1 MAIFGGKMLHFI
13 KAEQSAHNSVI
24 YTDDTGKHF
33 RYINGTWTWRNHNS
47 GNLVPGD
54 ISRKNGQIGK
64 AGGFAVFPDKETGHR
79 ALLDCLK
86 TTYGDKN
93 IDELT
98 EKYAPP
104 KENNTAAYIK
114 FLRKKTGVTDDK
126 KIKDFT
132 PEEFQKLWQ
141 AIEQMEGYKE
151 GTITE
156 IYTITHVQQNKKH
169 INSNYYI
176 ELFGWITQ
184 KTCIDL
190 AKQLKLDVDV
200 CVSKLNNTY
209 IRARHGSS
217 IQKNLSELVI
227 KKHDETPV

>member
-1 MAIFGGKMLHFI
+1 MTTFGGKMSHFI

-24 YTDDTGKHF
+24 YTDNAGKYF
-33 RYINGTWTWRNHNS
+33 RYIGGTWTWRNHNP

-114 FLRKKTGVTDDK
+114 FLRKK
-126 KIKDFT
+126 
-132 PEEFQKLWQ
+132 
-141 AIEQMEGYKE
+141 
-151 GTITE
+151 
-156 IYTITHVQQNKKH
+156 N
-169 INSNYYI
+169 
-176 ELFGWITQ
+176 
-184 KTCIDL
+184 
-190 AKQLKLDVDV
+190 
-200 CVSKLNNTY
+200 
-209 IRARHGSS
+209 RRHR
-217 IQKNLSELVI
+217 
-227 KKHDETPV
+227 